1 MRLSSQVGTRSR
13 EQDFA
18 GSVDR
23 SLMISCTD
31 VGSNSVS
38 GSTSL
43 GMMTGAAAA
52 AVDARILGNLVYEE
66 LGEVVSTELVGGRLR
81 WRL

>member
-1 MRLSSQVGTRSR
+1 MRLSSQVGIGSK

-18 GSVDR
+18 GSVDS

-31 VGSNSVS
+31 VGSNSVHVPWDDDWRGCCS
-38 GSTSL
+38 GGRADL
-43 GMMTGAAAA
+43 G
-52 AVDARILGNLVYEE
+52 DLVYEE